1 MLEAQQAVGSE
12 LLAERPFLH
21 IICLVRVW
29 SFPRLMVPW
38 QAGDVPGNH
47 RSPGLTQSSVLSEA
61 SLKPYSNSSALVG
74 SRGQREEAEGLATAE
89 TGIVPA
95 GWKPALLAIAW
106 LVLSGCQASY
116 QSGGKQQPYTF
127 MKHGLAWAGCPGSP
141 RYLLSLPFQET
152 GYKSRC
158 CSRPFVRVPGIEL
171 RSLSWHKHFCQKSHL
186 FNSC

>member
-38 QAGDVPGNH
+38 QAGGVPGNH

-95 GWKPALLAIAW
+95 GWKPALLAISLVSPVW
-106 LVLSGCQASY
+106 L
-116 QSGGKQQPYTF
+116 
-127 MKHGLAWAGCPGSP
+127 PG
-141 RYLLSLPFQET
+141 LLSI
-152 GYKSRC
+152 R
-158 CSRPFVRVPGIEL
+158 R
-171 RSLSWHKHFCQKSHL
+171 
-186 FNSC
+186 